1 MKRPGSK
8 GLPGL
13 KSSLI
18 PGVLLLAALVSGGCG
33 TDFELG
39 LWTAEEQ
46 VGETGSATS
55 FGRDTLDD
63 VTAVAVSG
71 DFLYVTDP
79 FTDLVVKLDMTKAF
93 PDDKVWEAGG
103 TGTGEQQFT
112 DPAGIALDDGGNLYV
127 ADSGNGRIQKLS
139 SDGAFLSRI
148 GEGELD
154 TPVGVAT
161 RQGFIYVTDEVLHKV
176 FKYSSI
182 GVKVGEFGTGPG
194 SAQGQLNSPAGIA
207 VDIDNNVFVVN
218 RGNFRVEVFSDS
230 GDFIRSF
237 GGNGTAAGMFRNPYG
252 IAADAYRRVLV
263 GDRNLNKIQ
272 RFEQNG
278 TFVNALSTAN
288 PDGAILDPMGLASE
302 GTFVYIAES
311 GAHRIREAPFS
322 LFSK

>member
-1 MKRPGSK
+1 MKRSVNK
-8 GLPGL
+8 GT

-18 PGVLLLAALVSGGCG
+18 PGVLLLAALLFGGCG

-46 VGETGSATS
+46 DGATGSATS
-55 FGRDTLDD
+55 FGRDTLDA
-63 VTAVAVSG
+63 VNGVAVSG

-79 FTDLVVKLDMTKAF
+79 FNDLVIKLDMTRSS
-93 PDDKVWEAGG
+93 PDDMVWEAGG
-103 TGTGEQQFT
+103 TGSGVTELD
-112 DPAGIALDDGGNLYV
+112 DPAGIAIDEEDNLWV
-127 ADSGNGRIQKLS
+127 ADSRNGRIQKLS
-139 SDGAFLSRI
+139 SGGAFLASI

-154 TPVGVAT
+154 TPVGVAVK
-161 RQGFIYVTDEVLHKV
+161 QGFVYVTDEVLHKV
-176 FKYSSI
+176 FKYSAI
-182 GVKVGEFGTGPG
+182 GVKVDEFGTGPG
-194 SAQGQLNSPAGIA
+194 SAQGQLNSPAGVA
-207 VDIDNNVFVVN
+207 VDIDGDVFVVN

-230 GDFIRSF
+230 GGFLRSF

-252 IAADAYRRVLV
+252 IAADAFRRVLV

-288 PDGAILDPMGLASE
+288 PDGAILDPMGLATA

-311 GAHRIREAPFS
+311 GAHRIRKVPFS